1 MGVTRTSAQAERP
14 MIRNALLAT
23 AFAITASAADNP
35 NIVFILAD
43 DLGQECIGAYG
54 GTSCP
59 TPNLD
64 RLAAEGVRFT
74 RCYSQ
79 PLCTPSRVQVMTG
92 MYNSRNYVGFGEL
105 KAGSITFAHVLAQTG
120 YTTGITGKWQLG
132 GGEMG
137 PKDFGFSTWNLWQ
150 VTTRDSRYWG
160 PGLVADGKPVPAT
173 KNDYGPDIQ
182 QQWALNFISTNKA
195 KPFLLYY
202 PMVLPHKPL
211 DPTPDSKH
219 ADGKVEHFPAMVSYM
234 DKLVGGVA
242 DHLRKEGLERN
253 TLLIFTGDNGTD
265 RGNTMGFR
273 GQQVK
278 GEKNRAS
285 ERGTHVPLIVS
296 WPGTAKPGI
305 REDLVDFTDML
316 ATFTDAAGL
325 PKPKTCDGHSLLP
338 AIRGTGGTGREWVYG
353 WYYGSDMGKT
363 DAEWAHDGRWWVEA
377 SGQTYDIEADPAM
390 LKPVQGPE
398 AEAAKAK
405 LLPVIKRMAAPP
417 FPKVDPGKNKSG
429 KGEG

>member
-1 MGVTRTSAQAERP
+1 
-14 MIRNALLAT
+14 MIRNTLLAT
-23 AFAITASAADNP
+23 ALAVTASAADKP

-64 RLAAEGVRFT
+64 RLAAEGVRFS

-92 MYNSRNYVGFGEL
+92 MYNSRNYVAFGEL
-105 KAGSITFAHVLAQTG
+105 KAGSITFGHVLSQAG

-150 VTTRDSRYWG
+150 VTTRDSRYWA
-160 PGLVADGKPVPAT
+160 PGLVADGKPVPAA
-173 KNDYGPDIQ
+173 KSDYGPDLQ
-182 QQWALNFISTNKA
+182 QKWALNFISANKA
-195 KPFLLYY
+195 KPFFLYY
-202 PMVLPHKPL
+202 PMVLPHKPF
-211 DPTPDSKH
+211 DPTPD
-219 ADGKVEHFPAMVSYM
+219 GKKGDAAGKLERFPAMVAYL

-242 DHLRKEGLERN
+242 EHLRKEGIERN

-265 RGNTMGFR
+265 RGVTVDFR

-278 GEKNRAS
+278 GEKGRGA
-285 ERGTHVPLIVS
+285 ERGTHVPLIIS
-296 WPGTAKPGI
+296 WPGTAKPGV

-316 ATFTDAAGL
+316 ATFTDVAGVA
-325 PKPKTCDGHSLLP
+325 KPKNCDGHSLLP

-353 WYYGSDMGKT
+353 WYFGSDMGNT
-363 DAEWAHDGRWWVEA
+363 NAEWAHDGRWWVDA
-377 SGQTYDIEADPAM
+377 SGKTYDLHADPAM
-390 LKPVQGPE
+390 LNPAQGAE

-405 LLPVIKRMAAPP
+405 LLGVIKGMAAPQ
-417 FPKVDPGKNKSG
+417 FPKGNANKKKG
-429 KGEG
+429 GEGEG

>member
-1 MGVTRTSAQAERP
+1 
-14 MIRNALLAT
+14 MIRI
-23 AFAITASAADNP
+23 AFLSAVVAVAISAAEKP
-35 NIVFILAD
+35 NIIFILAD
-43 DLGQECIGAYG
+43 DLGQECVGAYG

-64 RLAAEGVRFT
+64 RLATEGVRFT

-79 PLCTPSRVQVMTG
+79 PLCTPSRVQLMTG

-105 KAGSITFAHVLAQTG
+105 KTGSITFGHLLSQAG

-132 GGEMG
+132 GGEMV

-150 VTTRDSRYWG
+150 VTTRDSRYWE
-160 PGLVADGKPVPAT
+160 PGLSVDGKPAPAT
-173 KNDYGPDIQ
+173 KGDYGPDLQ
-182 QQWALNFISTNKA
+182 QQWALNFITANKTR
-195 KPFLLYY
+195 PFILYY

-211 DPTPDSKH
+211 DPTPD
-219 ADGKVEHFPAMVSYM
+219 GKKGDAAGKLERFPAMVTYL

-242 DHLRKEGLERN
+242 EHLRKEGIERN

-265 RGNTMGFR
+265 RGNTVTFR

-296 WPGTAKPGI
+296 WPGTAKSGV
-305 REDLVDFTDML
+305 REDLVDFTDMV
-316 ATFTDAAGL
+316 ATFTDAAGVA
-325 PKPKTCDGHSLLP
+325 KPKTCDGHSLLP
-338 AIRGTGGTGREWVYG
+338 AIKGTGGTGRTWVYG

-363 DAEWAHDGRWWVEA
+363 DAEWAHDGRWWVDA
-377 SGQTYDIEADPAM
+377 SGQTYDIDADPAM
-390 LKPVQGPE
+390 LKPAHGAE

-405 LLPVIKRMAAPP
+405 LLPVIKAMAAPS
-417 FPKVDPGKNKSG
+417 FPKVDPGKKKSG
-429 KGEG
+429 EDG